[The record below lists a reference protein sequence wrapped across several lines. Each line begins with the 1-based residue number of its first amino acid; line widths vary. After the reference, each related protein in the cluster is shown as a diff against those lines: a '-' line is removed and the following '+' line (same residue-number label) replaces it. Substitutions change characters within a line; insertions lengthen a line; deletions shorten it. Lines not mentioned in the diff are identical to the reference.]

1 MKWTQVKQVA
11 HNLLQKSVKT
21 NHSRIVTAGLVVSAL
36 YLPFWISD
44 LVFGTLHGAASILMA
59 VAIAI
64 GLHRIWMQRQQLSA
78 LTVSEEDVLLGHML
92 IWSGVVLCPFGFTL
106 GEWAQRLIW
115 MIILAGI
122 ACSSWGIGFFRA
134 FPLSTFLIFMG
145 IFPSP
150 TAVGKSLWETFMPP
164 RGLER
169 LMAWGGVLGLRA
181 VGQAAE
187 LKDDVLI
194 TMPGGTVE
202 VAWGCSGFDMATIMA
217 VASLVL
223 GVFLKLRW
231 MRVLQMMV
239 VGVLLAL
246 VFNIPRIMLMAIAE
260 ARWGKSAFEFWHG
273 VWGGQ
278 IFSGILFTVYYYVV
292 MAIAKKNPNKAA

>member
-1 MKWTQVKQVA
+1 MKWKQVKQIS
-11 HNLLQKSVKT
+11 HNLLRESVKT
-21 NHSRIVTAGLVVSAL
+21 NHNRIVTCGLLAGAL
-36 YLPFWISD
+36 YLPFWVSD
-44 LVFGTLHGAASILMA
+44 LVFGTLHGAASVLMV

-64 GLHRIWMQRQQLSA
+64 GLHRIWTQPQQLA
-78 LTVSEEDVLLGHML
+78 DLIASEEDVLLGHVL
-92 IWSGVVLCPFGFTL
+92 ILSGVLLCPFGFTL

-164 RGLER
+164 KGLER
-169 LMAWGGVLGLRA
+169 LMAWTGVLGLRA
-181 VGQAAE
+181 VGQSAE
-187 LKDDVLI
+187 LNGVLI

-231 MRVLQMMV
+231 FRVVQMMV
-239 VGVLLAL
+239 IGVVLAL
-246 VFNIPRIMLMAIAE
+246 LFNIPRIMLMAIAE
-260 ARWGKSAFEFWHG
+260 ARWGKTAFEFWHG

-292 MAIAKKNPNKAA
+292 MAIAKKKPKVES